1 MGLLHRG
8 TTDNQATLV
17 FVVDGGSPVHGC
29 LAASLTSTRCLK
41 CLLPFQLWQPTMS
54 SDNHIFPLFR
64 GKLLLVENCC
74 PRSHHQY
81 RCPLHSLIWGSLPSD
96 WPPLI
101 FPEHFLQNPAFT
113 ESFSHIKTHNPS
125 VLQPFYSLI
134 HSASLPGQLITD
146 RKSTRS
152 HWLGFPLNP
161 WPLTSNKTLDG
172 AKQSS
177 HIPLSVKDPLS

>member
-74 PRSHHQY
+74 PDPIINTSAPSTILFEALY
-81 RCPLHSLIWGSLPSD
+81 PLTDHLWS
-96 WPPLI
+96 
-101 FPEHFLQNPAFT
+101 FQNI
-113 ESFSHIKTHNPS
+113 SSKTLLLLNPS
-125 VLQPFYSLI
+125 ATLKPTI
-134 HSASLPGQLITD
+134 HQSCSRFTVSSIPHLYQGSWSQTEKAHDPTD
-146 RKSTRS
+146 WVS
-152 HWLGFPLNP
+152 P
-161 WPLTSNKTLDG
+161 
-172 AKQSS
+172 
-177 HIPLSVKDPLS
+177 